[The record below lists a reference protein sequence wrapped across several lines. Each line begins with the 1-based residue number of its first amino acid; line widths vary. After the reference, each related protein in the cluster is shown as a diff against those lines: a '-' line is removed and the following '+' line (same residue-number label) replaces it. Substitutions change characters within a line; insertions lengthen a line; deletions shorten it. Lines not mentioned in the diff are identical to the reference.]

1 MYQVLLFKFRRHLC
15 KRSMDQH
22 FQKVGSRWRLRVCTQ
37 AIMAVKSYKKM
48 YGDKETCSNLSIMSL
63 RVSGARL
70 ET

>member
-1 MYQVLLFKFRRHLC
+1 MFRLLNKVKSCSAAHCQKF
-15 KRSMDQH
+15 
-22 FQKVGSRWRLRVCTQ
+22 GSRWRLRVRTQ

-48 YGDKETCSNLSIMSL
+48 YGEKETCSNISIVSL